1 MNPRELL
8 RRDDEVRQD
17 LSALKSAR
25 WPLRVWRA
33 PLHRSYRTAAES
45 AVRAAAWFAIAS
57 TFYVWAGWPAASG
70 SLTFVAL
77 IIGLGAATPNTRA
90 FTAISLVGAPIAAV
104 LTGILEFVI
113 LDGADAF
120 PLLAIGLGPLVVGS
134 ALLMTSKNLL
144 WSGLGRA
151 NLSFSM
157 LILAPNNPQTYNQDR
172 WK

>member
-1 MNPRELL
+1 
-8 RRDDEVRQD
+8 V
-17 LSALKSAR
+17 LSA
-25 WPLRVWRA
+25 
-33 PLHRSYRTAAES
+33 
-45 AVRAAAWFAIAS
+45 IA
-57 TFYVWAGWPAASG
+57 
-70 SLTFVAL
+70 
-77 IIGLGAATPNTRA
+77 
-90 FTAISLVGAPIAAV
+90 LVGAPITAV
-104 LTGILEFVI
+104 LILEFVI
-113 LDGADAF
+113 LDGTDAF